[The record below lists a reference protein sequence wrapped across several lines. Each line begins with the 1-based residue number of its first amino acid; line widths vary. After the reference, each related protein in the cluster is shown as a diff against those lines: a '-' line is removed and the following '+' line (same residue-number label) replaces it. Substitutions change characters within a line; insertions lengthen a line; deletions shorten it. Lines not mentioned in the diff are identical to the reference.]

1 MSEDKKPRARA
12 IGGVFFRSA
21 NPEETRNWYA
31 RHLGLAIDA
40 YGTNFAWRHKDESD
54 KAGYSQWS
62 PFEADT
68 DYFGDREQQ
77 FMINYRV
84 ENLDLLL
91 EQFRKDGVEIV
102 GDMQVE
108 AFGRFVH
115 IIDNDGR
122 RVELWEPIDAEYE
135 KILNGVTK

>member
-40 YGTNFAWRHKDESD
+40 YGTNFAWRHKDEPD

-91 EQFRKDGVEIV
+91 EQFRNDGVEIV
-102 GDMQVE
+102 GDIQVE

>member
-40 YGTNFAWRHKDESD
+40 YGTNFAWRHKDEPD